1 VNSPFQ
7 QFSEWMQEAEAQ
19 SGMNFPNAMTLATA
33 DASGRPSARI
43 VLLKRFSEEGFV
55 FFTNY
60 ESRKGRELTQRPE
73 AALCFYWDQISRQV
87 RVEGKVEKLPP
98 TESAA
103 YFHTRPR
110 LSQIGAWASEQSREI
125 PSRDYLEHRV
135 AEVEKRYEGKTVPL
149 PPFWGGF
156 LLRPERFEFW
166 QMRQGR
172 LHDRLVFEPGSRGW
186 RTAVLAP

>member
-1 VNSPFQ
+1 MNSPFE
-7 QFSEWMQEAEAQ
+7 QFREWMQEAEAQ
-19 SGMNFPNAMTLATA
+19 AGMDFPNAMTLATA
-33 DASGRPSARI
+33 DASGRPSARV
-43 VLLKRFSEEGFV
+43 VLLKQFSDEGFV

-60 ESRKGRELTQRPE
+60 ESRKGRELTMRPE
-73 AALCFYWDQISRQV
+73 AALCFYWDQISRQI
-87 RVEGKVEKLPP
+87 RVEGKVEKLSP
-98 TESAA
+98 TESTA

-110 LSQIGAWASEQSREI
+110 LSQIGAWASQQSQEI

-135 AEVEKRYEGKTVPL
+135 AEVEKRYEGKAVPL

-172 LHDRLVFEPGSRGW
+172 LHDRVLYQLETQGW
-186 RTAVLAP
+186 RSAFLSP